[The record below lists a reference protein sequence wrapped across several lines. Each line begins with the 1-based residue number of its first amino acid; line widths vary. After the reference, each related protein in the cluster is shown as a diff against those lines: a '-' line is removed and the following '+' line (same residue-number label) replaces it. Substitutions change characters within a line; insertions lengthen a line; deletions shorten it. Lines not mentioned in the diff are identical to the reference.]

1 MISPVLSVAVVLIRT
16 TPQRHITSLCLLSRR
31 PRRHIRPTLRSCLR
45 LAKAMIALASH
56 SIVLRHH
63 CATSQPGP
71 RKSSFWR
78 HLYSLH
84 CFSTKHLFFV
94 PRVAGRIRNC
104 AAPSFLDSPTFLSGL
119 CSLRLV
125 GSRSCFSRCGILA
138 HQFPQRYGHQYSGIR
153 SGQLSDDR
161 THPLLAAHPT
171 TLLSLDDTPRPA
183 LESHTFIHSSHS
195 STTSSSGDQ
204 SLCQVCGI
212 ASNKSCSV
220 CDQRFCS
227 NHLYFCS
234 DCDNQ
239 YCGNCLDDHRAD
251 GHWSDSDTAAELNHT
266 QWLSNGQATHQRNP
280 NAFALSAR
288 NQSSPSWQAT
298 LERSTSLLV
307 FMLRLASRSLSCCS
321 ATALKKFSSHPIML
335 PEVCL

>member
-1 MISPVLSVAVVLIRT
+1 
-16 TPQRHITSLCLLSRR
+16 
-31 PRRHIRPTLRSCLR
+31 
-45 LAKAMIALASH
+45 MIALVSH

-84 CFSTKHLFFV
+84 FFSTKHVFFV
-94 PRVAGRIRNC
+94 PRVAGWIRNC
-104 AAPSFLDSPTFLSGL
+104 VAPNLLDAPTPLSGL
-119 CSLRLV
+119 CSSGLV
-125 GSRSCFSRCGILA
+125 GSRSCFSRYGIPA

-161 THPLLAAHPT
+161 THPLPAANLT
-171 TLLSLDDTPRPA
+171 TLLSLDDAPRPG
-183 LESHTFIHSSHS
+183 LESHTFRHSSHS
-195 STTSSSGDQ
+195 STTSSPGDQ
-204 SLCQVCGI
+204 SLCQVCSV

-220 CDQRFCS
+220 CDLRFCS

-251 GHWSDSDTAAELNHT
+251 GHWSDSDTAAELSNT
-266 QWLSNGQATHQRNP
+266 QRLSSGQATLQSNP
-280 NAFALSAR
+280 AP
-288 NQSSPSWQAT
+288 NQSSPLWQAT
-298 LERSTSLLV
+298 LARFTSLLA
-307 FMLRLASRSLSCCS
+307 FMLRSASRSLSCCS
-321 ATALKKFSSHPIML
+321 ATALKKFSSQPIML